1 MATQTLQSIIT
12 ATLNKGDKGD
22 FVKGDKGE
30 VGVTGTTGTTGDKG
44 AKGDTGNKGDL
55 GDKGSPG
62 DLTAV
67 TGIAESFTS
76 LSGATGTVTHN
87 TALGDIFYHSDIT
100 SDFTANFTNVATT
113 DSRSR
118 VLVLVLIQGSTA
130 YMPTAI
136 QINGTSQSIRWAG
149 GSAPVGTISAVNIV
163 SFSVI
168 RSAGT
173 WLVLAH
179 SSVF

>member
-1 MATQTLQSIIT
+1 MATQSLQSIIT

-30 VGVTGTTGTTGDKG
+30 GGATGSTGLTGDKG

-55 GDKGSPG
+55 GDKGTAG
-62 DLTAV
+62 DLTAIA
-67 TGIAESFTS
+67 GISESFTS

-87 TALGDIFYHSDIT
+87 TSLGDIFYHSSIA
-100 SDFTANFTNVATT
+100 SDFTANFTNVTTT

-118 VLVLVLIQGSTA
+118 VLVLVLVQGSTA
-130 YMPTAI
+130 YMPTAV
-136 QINGTSQSIRWAG
+136 QIDGTSQSVRWVG
-149 GSAPVGTISAVNIV
+149 GTTPSGTNSGVDLV

-173 WLVLAH
+173 WLVLGQSAP
-179 SSVF
+179 F